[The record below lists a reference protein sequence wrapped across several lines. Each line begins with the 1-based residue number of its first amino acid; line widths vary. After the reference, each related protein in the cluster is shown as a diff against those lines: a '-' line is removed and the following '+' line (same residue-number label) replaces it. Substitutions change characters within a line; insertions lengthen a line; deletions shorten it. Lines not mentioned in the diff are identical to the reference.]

1 MDPADLRLRRLAVT
15 WVNHAG
21 APLVKVVP
29 WSRRQEAISTGVG
42 FSPVSD
48 AFRADGVIAADHR
61 CACPDGDLRLH
72 AVAEMV
78 SPLIPA
84 QGWAWAP
91 GERRWRDGCPY
102 DADQRW
108 FCRRQQEQLQEVAV
122 ELSAGFELE
131 WAVASTAAHRPAFA
145 GGPYGADRLMECLD
159 YATALLDALDAA
171 ELDWLQFHPEYATAQ
186 FELSLAPLPPVAA
199 ADQVVKTRLVIQR
212 VCRSLGLR
220 CTFSPKWTLQQ
231 AGNGGHVHFSLR
243 RQGQPLLQGGDGP
256 GGLPPAGA
264 HVVAGLL
271 EALPALMPLAC
282 PLSSSY
288 LRLAP
293 SSWSAPYQIWGV
305 ENREAALR
313 LVPWASD
320 QQAAHLEL
328 KVADP
333 AANPY
338 LLLGALQA
346 QIRDALGGDRP
357 LPEPVQ
363 GDPSRLDGS
372 TNAYPRLPTSLA
384 EARSA
389 FAASSVQRAAMG
401 ELLHGS
407 LLDSMTAEIQRAEGM
422 TPEALLASTRWWPLV
437 GGLTCT

>member
-1 MDPADLRLRRLAVT
+1 
-15 WVNHAG
+15 
-21 APLVKVVP
+21 
-29 WSRRQEAISTGVG
+29 
-42 FSPVSD
+42 
-48 AFRADGVIAADHR
+48 
-61 CACPDGDLRLH
+61 
-72 AVAEMV
+72 
-78 SPLIPA
+78 
-84 QGWAWAP
+84 
-91 GERRWRDGCPY
+91 
-102 DADQRW
+102 
-108 FCRRQQEQLQEVAV
+108 
-122 ELSAGFELE
+122 
-131 WAVASTAAHRPAFA
+131 
-145 GGPYGADRLMECLD
+145 
-159 YATALLDALDAA
+159 
-171 ELDWLQFHPEYATAQ
+171 
-186 FELSLAPLPPVAA
+186 
-199 ADQVVKTRLVIQR
+199 
-212 VCRSLGLR
+212 
-220 CTFSPKWTLQQ
+220 
-231 AGNGGHVHFSLR
+231 
-243 RQGQPLLQGGDGP
+243 
-256 GGLPPAGA
+256 
-264 HVVAGLL
+264 
-271 EALPALMPLAC
+271 MPLAC

-372 TNAYPRLPTSLA
+372 TDAYTRLPTSLA